1 MENNQIY
8 RPLLR
13 APYKKVALKI
23 AGKLSET
30 SMNDFNDLDV
40 CRLALRE
47 LWERAFPNDPFPEDA
62 GVLLKRYDKDPG
74 VVQSS

>member
-1 MENNQIY
+1 
-8 RPLLR
+8 
-13 APYKKVALKI
+13 
-23 AGKLSET
+23 
-30 SMNDFNDLDV
+30 MNDFNDLDV